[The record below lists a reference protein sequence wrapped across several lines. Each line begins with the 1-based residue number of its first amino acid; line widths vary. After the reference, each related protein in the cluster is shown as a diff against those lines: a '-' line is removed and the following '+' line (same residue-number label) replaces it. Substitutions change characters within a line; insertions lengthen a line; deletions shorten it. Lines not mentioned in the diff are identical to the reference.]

1 MEAEAGLGPRAPACL
16 CLTPGLS
23 LCGRGCLIFIPSINL
38 LGASLC
44 TGVSLLSPLLHILC
58 HAWGRSSW
66 APRPPML
73 QCPGPISSSPWAGRR
88 ADSFPWQV
96 QDLALT
102 DILSWSLP
110 LCLLVLILSFCLFL
124 ALGSTASFPYIP
136 ACLRNVPQVTS
147 RAFASPFSSLVGI
160 SSQSTLSLY
169 K

>member
-23 LCGRGCLIFIPSINL
+23 LCGRGCLTFIPSINL

-66 APRPPML
+66 APRSPML

-96 QDLALT
+96 QVRERCAAHAREQ
-102 DILSWSLP
+102 P
-110 LCLLVLILSFCLFL
+110 HR
-124 ALGSTASFPYIP
+124 LGA
-136 ACLRNVPQVTS
+136 ACLSP
-147 RAFASPFSSLVGI
+147 AFR
-160 SSQSTLSLY
+160 STLLLLWAPHKPLDLPSPPFPPFPCQAMSPAVARLGPCSLGDPR
-169 K
+169 